1 MQNNS
6 DIKYAGFW
14 VRMAA
19 FIIDVLILS
28 IPMKLLESVVGLNE
42 WFTIIFSFTLLW
54 FYYGYLVYRWRGT
67 IGKKILGIEI
77 LNYDL
82 TPISLNQASLRFL
95 YSLLTYSIIFAPM
108 SMLFM
113 LAFIYTPLVYAVYV
127 ILLLPILMIFMTDKK
142 QVLHDYLA
150 KVVVVDIAFILKN
163 KKTKNMT
170 ENHIEEQYDRLSI
183 ADVNDKKVLK
193 EKKNVSGIK
202 TIRTILIIIV
212 IGFSAYSAYALYSI
226 TMTMS
231 VFSSIAKHKSQK
243 FHAALEKYQSIDDHN
258 DSRIIFY
265 VKELEKSGEE
275 YLHAT
280 KVPKVFKARVKRKLA
295 LNCIGYFLQ
304 EHNDKTWL
312 DQVQAV
318 DRNQLNMYTE
328 NVTIYNKRKSDKNWD
343 FYDHYYFNELYDA
356 QEKIASSFDK
366 EISQYSCD
374 KLQTSEEMF
383 DRFLLP
389 YIDTKENTLDSSI
402 IDEKKAPVF
411 GTLNKKFYQKSI
423 KDDKKLLKILYE
435 GFPQI
440 VHMKKKR
447 EVEKK
452 ALAIKVKKREAKKKE
467 QKSKHYKIY
476 EKDVQRGVPP
486 LFAAIQNH
494 LDKKLFEILDSGAD
508 IEMKNKFGTT
518 PLSFAI
524 YQHDDNLVK
533 ILLEYGANPN
543 VTDGNGLYSLLSEVC
558 VTNRVSTAKLLLQHG
573 ADVNYQ
579 YNKNETALT
588 VAAKSCKNFEMVKL
602 LLEYGANPMLEDRFN
617 NNLFI
622 GLKRYCRDNKQY
634 QKMKRFIEKN
644 RLL

>member
-6 DIKYAGFW
+6 NIKYAGFW
-14 VRMAA
+14 VRIAA
-19 FIIDVLILS
+19 FIIDILILS

-42 WFTIIFSFTLLW
+42 WFTIILSFTLLW

-127 ILLLPILMIFMTDKK
+127 ILLLPILMMFMTDKK
-142 QVLHDYLA
+142 QVLHDYFA
-150 KVVVVDIAFILKN
+150 KVIVVDVAFTFKN
-163 KKTKNMT
+163 KNTKNIT
-170 ENHIEEQYDRLSI
+170 ENHIEEQNDRLSP
-183 ADVNDKKVLK
+183 ADKKVLK

-202 TIRTILIIIV
+202 IIRTILIITI
-212 IGFSAYSAYALYSI
+212 IGYSVYSLYVAA
-226 TMTMS
+226 MTMF
-231 VFSSIAKHKSQK
+231 VFGSIAKHKSQK
-243 FHAALEKYQSIDDHN
+243 FQATLEKYQSIDDHN

-275 YLHAT
+275 YLYAT
-280 KVPKVFKARVKRKLA
+280 KVPKIFKARVKRQLA

-374 KLQTSEEMF
+374 KLQTSEKMF

-389 YIDTKENTLDSSI
+389 YIDTKENTLDSYI
-402 IDEKKAPVF
+402 KDEKKAPIF

-423 KDDKKLLKILYE
+423 KDGKKLLKILYE

-440 VHMKKKR
+440 VHMKIKR

-476 EKDVQRGVPP
+476 EKDIQRGVPP

-494 LDKKLFEILDSGAD
+494 LYYKLSEILDAHAD

-602 LLEYGANPMLEDRFN
+602 LLENGADPMLEDRFN

-644 RLL
+644 KLL